1 MRVCQKSQVVRPEG
15 AIWAFSSHCLSF
27 DPHAS
32 NALPNVFYVYCRI
45 YFTRAHRATALH
57 IDKAVESLLS

>member
-27 DPHAS
+27 DTPS
-32 NALPNVFYVYCRI
+32 R
-45 YFTRAHRATALH
+45 
-57 IDKAVESLLS
+57 K

>member
-1 MRVCQKSQVVRPEG
+1 MRVC
-15 AIWAFSSHCLSF
+15 ILCFY
-27 DPHAS
+27 AS